1 MVGCILLEFART
13 TTETGDC
20 PNWKLSGLETV
31 RTGAANTDPAVDNF
45 HPIMF
50 TMFASSYI
58 LFQSDNATTPLCAA
72 DMKMI
77 SLTIVRYPDSSLAQA
92 FA

>member
-1 MVGCILLEFART
+1 M
-13 TTETGDC
+13 
-20 PNWKLSGLETV
+20 ETV
-31 RTGAANTDPAVDNF
+31 RTGASYTDPAVDNY

-50 TMFASSYI
+50 TMFAGGYI

-77 SLTIVRYPDSSLAQA
+77 SLTIARYPDSSLAQA
-92 FA
+92 FARFKAHGTFYKPH